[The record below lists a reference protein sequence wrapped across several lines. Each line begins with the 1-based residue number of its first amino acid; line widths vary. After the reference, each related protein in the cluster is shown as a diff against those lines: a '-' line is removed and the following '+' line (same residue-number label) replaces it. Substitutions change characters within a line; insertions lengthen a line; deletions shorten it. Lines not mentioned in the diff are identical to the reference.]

1 MLQIFDRLSLRGLL
15 GLDAVTC
22 LVMGGLLLVAGG
34 VLVPPLG
41 LPHDLL
47 FYAGLALLPVA
58 AFMLAVAVPS
68 ASPAAGVFV
77 VVAGNW
83 LWVAASLALPL
94 FGLVSP
100 TGLGYAFLG
109 IQAAAVAVL
118 ALAEQ
123 RAMARVPASTAAA

>member
-15 GLDAVTC
+15 ALDAVTC

-34 VLVPPLG
+34 VLAPPLG

-68 ASPAAGVFV
+68 APPAAGVFV

-100 TGLGYAFLG
+100 TALGYAFLV

-118 ALAEQ
+118 ALAEL